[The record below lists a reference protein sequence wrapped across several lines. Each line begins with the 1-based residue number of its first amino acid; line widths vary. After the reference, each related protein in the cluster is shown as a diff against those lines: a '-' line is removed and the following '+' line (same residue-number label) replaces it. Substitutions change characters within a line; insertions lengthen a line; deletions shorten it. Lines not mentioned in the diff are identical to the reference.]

1 MNGSARSVVACI
13 GVFDGVHRGHRTLI
27 NSARRIADS
36 VGLPLVAITLFPHP
50 ASVLR
55 PEAGPLQIASLEDR
69 IALLLEAGADAVEVI
84 DFTPDYSEITPV
96 EFIEDALVSRMRAGH
111 VVVGENFRFGRM
123 AAGTPELLIAECAQ
137 RGITAHIIPVAADSA
152 PWSSTRIRRLVA
164 AGAVDEASEVLGRP
178 FSLTGTVVHGDHRG
192 RELGYPTANVQ
203 TETGMLVPAD
213 GVYAGWLDAAGERF
227 PAAISVGTNPQFE
240 GAELRVEAY
249 CIDRTGLDLYGVPA
263 RVTFVRRLREQ
274 AVFESLEAFLDQMA
288 LDVDQARFVLRPL
301 IP

>member
-1 MNGSARSVVACI
+1 MSDSIDSVVACI

-27 NSARRIADS
+27 DAARAVAERA
-36 VGLPLVAITLFPHP
+36 GLPLVAITFFPHP
-50 ASVLR
+50 AAVLR
-55 PEAGPLQIASLEDR
+55 PQAVPPQIASLEDR
-69 IALLLEAGADAVEVI
+69 ISLLLEAGADAVEVI
-84 DFTPDYSEITPV
+84 DFTPKYSEITPV
-96 EFIEDALVSRMRAGH
+96 EFIEDALVSRMHAEH
-111 VVVGENFRFGRM
+111 VVVGENFRFGSM
-123 AAGTPELLIAECAQ
+123 AAGTPEVLIKECAE
-137 RGITAHIIPVAADSA
+137 RGITAHVIPVAADSA

-164 AGAVDEASEVLGRP
+164 AGAVDDAAEVLGRP

-203 TETGMLVPAD
+203 TAPGMLVPAD

-249 CIDRTGLDLYGVPA
+249 CIDRTGLDLYDLPA

-274 AVFESLEAFLDQMA
+274 AVFDSLPAFLEQMA
-288 LDVDQARFVLRPL
+288 LDVDQARFVLGGL